1 MMYQQL
7 HLGTKIAIV
16 TNQPFLFLLQFFH
29 LIFILIL
36 ILLLTINKTCN
47 IYLIFLHDVSNK
59 LISIREI
66 NSFMNQSLSI

>member
-36 ILLLTINKTCN
+36 ILLLTI
-47 IYLIFLHDVSNK
+47 
-59 LISIREI
+59 
-66 NSFMNQSLSI
+66 